1 MRRVAVAIAVIVAG
15 LGGVAR
21 AASPLAVVSS
31 GLAVKMAT
39 EQLVVHSAALNRDV
53 IIEVT
58 RPFTP
63 PMTPT
68 QRFPAVY
75 ALDGGYE
82 FAGLEGW
89 LLGGAGGMASAYTI
103 AVGYK
108 PADYGKR
115 DADLTS
121 LPVTRNGHSEPGR
134 AALYRTFLID
144 ELKPFIEARYPLDPG
159 RAVLVGHSF
168 GGSFAL
174 ALLADRPGVF
184 AGYLVGSPGI
194 WNEPDLA
201 SRIETAKGQGQRVF
215 IAMGGKEDARLT
227 DGVTKLATA
236 LSHNQSLK
244 VRSEVFPDATHV
256 AYYPELIARGLA
268 YVLPP
273 PVP

>member
-1 MRRVAVAIAVIVAG
+1 MRRSAVLIAVV
-15 LGGVAR
+15 
-21 AASPLAVVSS
+21 AASLAGGAFAAPALTVVST
-31 GLAVKMAT
+31 GVAVKMAT
-39 EQLVVHSAALNRDV
+39 EQLVLHSAALDRDV
-53 IIEVT
+53 LVEVT

-63 PMTPT
+63 PKTPA

-89 LLGGAGGMASAYTI
+89 LLGGAGGISSAYTI

-121 LPVTRNGHSEPGR
+121 LPVTHNGHTEPGR
-134 AALYRTFLID
+134 AGLYRTFLID
-144 ELKPFIEARYPLDPG
+144 ELKPFIEARYPIDPS
-159 RAVLVGHSF
+159 RAVLVGHSL
-168 GGSFAL
+168 GGSFAA

-184 AGYLVGSPGI
+184 AGYVIGSPGI
-194 WNEPDLA
+194 WSEPDLVRRTEA
-201 SRIETAKGQGQRVF
+201 VKSRGERVF
-215 IAMGGKEDARLT
+215 IAMGGKEDARLK

-236 LSHNQSLK
+236 LGRNRSLT

-256 AYYPELIARGLA
+256 AYYPGLIARGLA

-273 PVP
+273 